1 MNFLLP
7 LFLLRLL
14 IASAADTVGTLPIGT
29 ANADPGD
36 PFAGSFPDSNC
47 NYASVTSNLLSNS
60 GNLPTKN
67 TFPGVLDVKK
77 LFSSLSEPSKFTG
90 TSASTNRA
98 LQLRDAL
105 CEQNVGN
112 IPYKQPTTST
122 PQAQRTGSRP
132 SSQSTPSSPP
142 NNYVYV
148 DDELPHTLVIKHDL
162 SDRLA
167 QLFALPHATVTRRIY
182 VTVSAAAPTLP
193 AKLRHPFTSVVHQTS
208 THAVTTTYSTSV
220 THTHSV
226 TATHTLTVTSANT
239 TASTL
244 ATAAKPAIVNA
255 ANTAG
260 VAELGGLLANLLLNV
275 VNSKANTVHPR
286 QPMPSIP
293 PSMFNANTMV
303 NMPKNLPF
311 NGYNG
316 MRNNYEND

>member
-14 IASAADTVGTLPIGT
+14 IASAADTVGTLPIGAT
-29 ANADPGD
+29 NTDPGD

-47 NYASVTSNLLSNS
+47 NYASLSSNLLSNS
-60 GNLPTKN
+60 GNLPVKN

-77 LFSSLSEPSKFTG
+77 LFSSLSEPGKFPG
-90 TSASTNRA
+90 SSAPTNRA
-98 LQLRDAL
+98 MQLRDAL
-105 CEQNVGN
+105 GEQNVGS
-112 IPYKQPTTST
+112 ISYKQPTAST
-122 PQAQRTGSRP
+122 PQAQRTSSRT
-132 SSQSTPSSPP
+132 SSQSSSSSPP

-193 AKLRHPFTSVVHQTS
+193 AKLRHPLTSVVHQTS

-244 ATAAKPAIVNA
+244 ASTTKPAP
-255 ANTAG
+255 ANTAS

-275 VNSKANTVHPR
+275 VNSKANTVQPR
-286 QPMPSIP
+286 LPMSSIP